1 MNMPVIIPDIDDDD
15 LSICSQTDNSAVPQ
29 HAYLVY
35 GDIDAERPVAECGY
49 HTHDLRTDP
58 PSSSSSLSRSP
69 QDTAQAQS
77 PEAMTPF
84 GQQCELVQD
93 YVYPLQDHPTEIID
107 ILCQMKRSPQCEAI
121 QARGCEGLWVH
132 SWDDHASDA
141 IGEVGGIPTLL
152 DAMFHFPKNAQLQR
166 SACEAIQNLA
176 LNVYNR
182 SILVDKGGAA
192 LLVHA
197 MMLHLDSIA
206 IQQCGCMALASL
218 ASSSDFHTDIIR
230 AGGAHAIIH
239 AARRFP
245 DERTVQYGAFI
256 ALEAFGCDPR
266 RYIP

>member
-58 PSSSSSLSRSP
+58 PSSSLSRSP

-152 DAMFHFPKNAQLQR
+152 DAMFNFPKNAQLQR

-182 SILVDKGGAA
+182 SIIVDKGGAA

>member
-58 PSSSSSLSRSP
+58 PSSSLSRSP

-84 GQQCELVQD
+84 GQQCELVHD

-141 IGEVGGIPTLL
+141 IGEVGGIPTSEVS
-152 DAMFHFPKNAQLQR
+152 MR
-166 SACEAIQNLA
+166 SNSKLGPERVQPINP
-176 LNVYNR
+176 
-182 SILVDKGGAA
+182 
-192 LLVHA
+192 
-197 MMLHLDSIA
+197 
-206 IQQCGCMALASL
+206 CGQGRGSL
-218 ASSSDFHTDIIR
+218 ACPCYDAPSGFDSDP
-230 AGGAHAIIH
+230 AMWM
-239 AARRFP
+239 
-245 DERTVQYGAFI
+245 YG
-256 ALEAFGCDPR
+256 FG
-266 RYIP
+266 

>member
-1 MNMPVIIPDIDDDD
+1 MKNMPVIIPDIDDDD
-15 LSICSQTDNSAVPQ
+15 ISICSQNGNSAVPQ
-29 HAYLVY
+29 HVYLVY
-35 GDIDAERPVAECGY
+35 GDIEAEICVAECGY
-49 HTHDLRTDP
+49 HIHDIRTDP
-58 PSSSSSLSRSP
+58 SSSLSRRP
-69 QDTAQAQS
+69 EDATQAQS
-77 PEAMTPF
+77 PEAMTPS

-107 ILCQMKRSPQCEAI
+107 IICQMKCTPRCEAI

-141 IGEVGGIPTLL
+141 IGQVGGIPTLL

-176 LNVYNR
+176 LNVFNR
-182 SILVDKGGAA
+182 SIIVYNGGAA

-230 AGGAHAIIH
+230 AGGGHAIIH